1 MTVTPADIEAAAA
14 TLDGHVIDSPCVR
27 SRTLSEICGAEIW
40 LKLENLQYTGSF
52 KERGALIRLLALA
65 PDERRRGVIAM
76 SAGNHAQGVAY
87 HAARLGIPAT
97 IVMPAAT
104 PMVKIRNTELLGA
117 RVLVRGDSLDEAY
130 ALARDT
136 ARDDGLTLVH
146 PYDDPRI
153 IAGQGTV
160 AREILRDGRAF
171 DALVV
176 PIGGGGLISG
186 VAIAAKALRFGIE
199 VVGVQAALY
208 PSMLRALEGQPAEPG
223 GPTIAEGIAVKRPG
237 TLTIEII
244 RRLVDEILLVDEA
257 HLEHAVQL
265 TVEIEKTVAEGAGA
279 APLAAVL
286 AHPARFAGKRL
297 CLVVSGGNIDARL
310 LASVLM
316 RGLVRAGRL
325 MRLRV
330 EVSDQ
335 PGSLS
340 RISACIGALGGN
352 ILEVHHQRWFYDV
365 PIKLAEV
372 DIVVET
378 RDADHLTRIVA
389 GLGEAGFRAR
399 ALSSRAEGDAS

>member
-1 MTVTPADIEAAAA
+1 MTVTLADIEAAAA
-14 TLDGHVIDSPCVR
+14 TLSGHLVDSPCVR

-52 KERGALIRLLALA
+52 KERGALIRLLALS
-65 PDERRRGVIAM
+65 DEEKRRGVIAM

-87 HAARLGIPAT
+87 HATRLGIPAT

-117 RVLVRGDSLDEAY
+117 DVVVRGDSLDEAY

-136 ARDDGLTLVH
+136 AKRDGLALVH
-146 PYDDPRI
+146 PYDDERI

-160 AREILRDGRAF
+160 ALEVLRDGRAF
-171 DALVV
+171 DTIVV

-186 VAIAAKALRFGIE
+186 IAIAAKALSPETEI
-199 VVGVQAALY
+199 VGVQAALY
-208 PSMLRALEGQPAEPG
+208 PSMLCGLQGRPVESG

-237 TLTIEII
+237 TTTIEII
-244 RRLVDEILLVDEA
+244 RRLVAEILLVSEA

-265 TVEIEKTVAEGAGA
+265 IVEIEKTVAEGAGA

-286 AHPARFAGKRL
+286 ANPARFAGKRI
-297 CLVVSGGNIDARL
+297 CLIVSGGNIDARL

-335 PGSLS
+335 PGSLA
-340 RISACIGALGGN
+340 RIASCIGGLGGN